1 MIRINIFNIV
11 RRRRRNTGREK
22 QRERRVKRDKKEK
35 EEVRRRV
42 EGYITKLSNN
52 ESTEGS

>member
-22 QRERRVKRDKKEK
+22 QRERRVRREKKEK
-35 EEVRRRV
+35 EVRRKV